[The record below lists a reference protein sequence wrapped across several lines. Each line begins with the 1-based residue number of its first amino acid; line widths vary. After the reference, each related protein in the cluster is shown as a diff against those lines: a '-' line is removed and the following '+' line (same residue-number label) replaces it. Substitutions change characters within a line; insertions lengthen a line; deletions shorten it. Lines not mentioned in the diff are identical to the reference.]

1 MAQMVCKKLN
11 IKNAF
16 FRFSDNELDKISLLT
31 ITKKLR
37 KLFINKT
44 NINLYPL
51 F

>member
-16 FRFSDNELDKISLLT
+16 LDFPDNELDKISLLT

-37 KLFINKT
+37 KLFIK
-44 NINLYPL
+44 
-51 F
+51 